1 MKFEMKGSVW
11 EVATM
16 TLAVLG
22 LILVILNA
30 GLVMRNQSIQVTAT
44 GRQQVINQG
53 LQYARIRQAVAQELA
68 NVAAS
73 KNDRD
78 IIDLLAKHGINVTSN
93 AGVAPAAPQGK

>member
-1 MKFEMKGSVW
+1 MKLEMKGSVW

-53 LQYARIRQAVAQELA
+53 LQYARIRQALAQELA
-68 NVAAS
+68 TV
-73 KNDRD
+73 
-78 IIDLLAKHGINVTSN
+78 
-93 AGVAPAAPQGK
+93 